1 MAAGVSVEM
10 VAPGV
15 FVWREGDRVETFHCV
30 RDGGTLHLFWRGAAY
45 RIDED
50 DARARAAHR
59 SVSGALEAPMP
70 GRVIAVR
77 VAPGQPVTK
86 GQELLVVEAMKMEN
100 ALRAPRDGVV
110 RSVAARPGD
119 MVSPGLVLVEL
130 E

>member
-1 MAAGVSVEM
+1 M
-10 VAPGV
+10 PGRAWARGG
-15 FVWREGDRVETFHCV
+15 WRER
-30 RDGGTLHLFWRGAAY
+30 RDGRPRRLRVARRRPRRDVPLRPRRRDPPSLLAGRGLPH
-45 RIDED
+45 RRGRC
-50 DARARAAHR
+50 ARARR
-59 SVSGALEAPMP
+59 PSERLGL
-70 GRVIAVR
+70 RIT
-77 VAPGQPVTK
+77 GQPVTK